1 MTLPGHIRIQIKSE
15 VPVQVDGEPWIQQPG
30 EVTVLK
36 SALKVSVCLNF
47 INLKKNKERHKFV

>member
-36 SALKVSVCLNF
+36 SALKVSEILF
-47 INLKKNKERHKFV
+47 EFRQFKKKQRKT